1 MPLDSNALKFISD
14 ITPLG
19 LLAVCIVLAYLY
31 GRALIQEQR
40 SDRLIKKEVL
50 LSEQTNAHQ
59 RDTAMRERE
68 RAFFSSI
75 SAIYDL
81 AESVSKLVQETARR
95 EQSSLSEQARNTQ
108 KDEKMIETLTT
119 ISAGVT
125 GLNTAYN
132 HIVAGQT
139 EMLNSQLGIFSTFLD
154 DEGLFMSLKIEV
166 QNNNTRLQDTLH
178 ILRKTDKSLNDTLK
192 VMARLEAYLIEQT
205 GNESS
210 DIVDIPK
217 DNGQLPPP

>member
-108 KDEKMIETLTT
+108 KDEQMIETLTT

-132 HIVAGQT
+132 LIVAGQT

-154 DEGLFMSLKIEV
+154 DEGL
-166 QNNNTRLQDTLH
+166 
-178 ILRKTDKSLNDTLK
+178 LRKIDKSLNDTLK

>member
-1 MPLDSNALKFISD
+1 
-14 ITPLG
+14 
-19 LLAVCIVLAYLY
+19 
-31 GRALIQEQR
+31 
-40 SDRLIKKEVL
+40 
-50 LSEQTNAHQ
+50 
-59 RDTAMRERE
+59 MRERE

-108 KDEKMIETLTT
+108 KDEQMIETLTT

-132 HIVAGQT
+132 LIVAGQT
-139 EMLNSQLGIFSTFLD
+139 EMLNSQLSIFSTFLD
-154 DEGLFMSLKIEV
+154 GEGL
-166 QNNNTRLQDTLH
+166 
-178 ILRKTDKSLNDTLK
+178 LRKIDKSLNDTLK
-192 VMARLEAYLIEQT
+192 VMARLEAYLIKQT